1 MGISRLLRRGAAG
14 LLAPGWLGGSGR
26 AQRFGPAAGRSS
38 RWRGP
43 AKSASVPIPVVAP
56 EDEALL
62 QRALAGD
69 RAARRRLAERLLE
82 PIQREVAISV
92 TRAAAGSGRDARQEV
107 RDLVQDVLVLLFE
120 HDARELRRWDPA
132 RGRTLE
138 SFVRLIARR
147 RVARVL
153 GQRRGNPWA
162 LVLVDAELD
171 DGAANEGG
179 AGGDARDS
187 ELLGRLEQRN
197 LLDTLLL
204 ALQSRMDERDH
215 ELFELVFVEE
225 CDPAEVAERIGISR
239 GAVSA
244 WGYRMRKLARALAS
258 QIDDDNPSSP
268 MAASSTGEVGRG

>member
-1 MGISRLLRRGAAG
+1 MR
-14 LLAPGWLGGSGR
+14 
-26 AQRFGPAAGRSS
+26 
-38 RWRGP
+38 RWRTL
-43 AKSASVPIPVVAP
+43 AKSASVPVPVVAP

-62 QRALAGD
+62 QRALRGD
-69 RAARRRLAERLLE
+69 RAARRQLAERLID

-92 TRAAAGSGRDARQEV
+92 TRAAVGSGRDGRQEV
-107 RDLVQDVLVLLFE
+107 RDLVQDVLVVLFE

-132 RGRTLE
+132 RGRSLE

-162 LVLVDAELD
+162 LVLIDAEPED
-171 DGAANEGG
+171 AGATEGAEG
-179 AGGDARDS
+179 NHTEG
-187 ELLGRLEQRN
+187 ELLARLEQRN

-204 ALQSRMDERDH
+204 ALQSRMDDRDH

-225 CDPAEVAERIGISR
+225 RDPAEVAELVGISR

-258 QIDDDNPSSP
+258 QIGDDNSSST
-268 MAASSTGEVGRG
+268 AVASSTGEVGRG

>member
-1 MGISRLLRRGAAG
+1 VLVR
-14 LLAPGWLGGSGR
+14 
-26 AQRFGPAAGRSS
+26 RFGAPWRTRLRTGPR
-38 RWRGP
+38 RWRHRG
-43 AKSASVPIPVVAP
+43 KSASVPIPVVAP

-62 QRALAGD
+62 QRALRGD
-69 RAARRRLAERLLE
+69 RAARRQLADRLIE
-82 PIQREVAISV
+82 PIQREVAIAI

-132 RGRTLE
+132 RGRSLE

-171 DGAANEGG
+171 DDGEGQG
-179 AGGDARDS
+179 EP
-187 ELLGRLEQRN
+187 ELVARLEQRN
-197 LLDTLLL
+197 LLDAVLL
-204 ALQSRMDERDH
+204 ALQARMDDRDH

-225 CDPAEVAERIGISR
+225 RDPGEVAELVGISR

-258 QIDDDNPSSP
+258 QIGGDNPSSP
-268 MAASSTGEVGRG
+268 MGASSTGEVERG